1 MTISQSFKSK
11 IRESAPAPPDETED
25 YRRFNNRFSV
35 ITMIVM
41 IACAY
46 LASLLPVVAGAASE
60 VLIYLPTLNGRASFL
75 RSNDIPSYFSFS
87 ATVVSVLLTGPLS
100 IAVFARGYWI
110 TVVAPRKCRRVSQ
123 ATFLSVACISSVSS
137 AFVWI
142 AFIHVPANYDPRWPG
157 FASILFWPSFPVIGA
172 VVAWMSSMVLFSV
185 FVGIGKAATQLGGNE
200 A

>member
-1 MTISQSFKSK
+1 MSVNSFKNAL
-11 IRESAPAPPDETED
+11 RASAPAPADETEE
-25 YRRFNNRFSV
+25 YRRFNDRFSV
-35 ITMIVM
+35 ITLFFM

-46 LASLLPVVAGAASE
+46 LASLLSFVGVSASK
-60 VLIYLPTLNGRASFL
+60 VLIYFPALNDRATFL
-75 RSNDIPSYFSFS
+75 WNHDVPSYLTFA
-87 ATVVSVLLTGPLS
+87 ATVGGIIVTAPLT
-100 IAVFARGYWI
+100 IAVFIRGYWI